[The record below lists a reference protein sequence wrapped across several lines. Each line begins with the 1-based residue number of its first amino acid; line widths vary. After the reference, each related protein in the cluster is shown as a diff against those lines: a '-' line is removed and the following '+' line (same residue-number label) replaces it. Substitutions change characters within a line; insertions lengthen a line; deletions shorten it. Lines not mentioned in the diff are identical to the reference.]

1 MPRGGFMGNATVI
14 GLLLMSSILCLW
26 AQDGATKARDARLIR
41 QVQET
46 SASQLD
52 SALPPVSFEKWLHVE
67 AGADAEFHWE
77 VNNCGQKTG
86 TIAEHGARP
95 PDVRRSSSRYKG
107 PAHHRGE
114 YVVGTFKKGASGKPN
129 VNFIQ
134 LVTPSTTVNSH
145 HLSDIP
151 AAMIRTHVP
160 PPVEIA
166 K

>member
-1 MPRGGFMGNATVI
+1 MGSATVI

-46 SASQLD
+46 YVSQLD

-77 VNNCGQKTG
+77 VNDCGQKTG
-86 TIAEHGARP
+86 TIAEHGHDLPTCVEAQADIKDQRTI
-95 PDVRRSSSRYKG
+95 VVSI
-107 PAHHRGE
+107 
-114 YVVGTFKKGASGKPN
+114 VVGTLKKGASGKPN

-134 LVTPSTTVNSH
+134 LVTPSTTINSH

-151 AAMIRTHVP
+151 AAVIRTHVP
-160 PPVEIA
+160 PNVEIA